1 MKKHIAKL
9 LAAVAMTWL
18 GGSAIAGE
26 PCATCVSAQ
35 PVAKGGWYA
44 SAGVLYLKSVGTSD
58 VAYSATAWSPI
69 DEAGQTFRLG
79 TVINDFDHNY
89 NWGGRAEIGLK
100 DCSGFG
106 VRIRYF
112 QYNDS
117 SSVSTIDN
125 QGTQS
130 DEQFPGVVYNQI
142 TGIQYRSAA
151 PLGVGFSSVGT
162 GTAPSLSEANRSL
175 QIRFLD
181 FDVTSDC
188 RYGCA
193 EITWFAGI
201 RWLQINQSYNAAD
214 TVLDPFAL
222 EAPNVIPIQQT
233 LASNQTLNGWGPT
246 VGVEARYPVAEN
258 FKAFGSAR
266 FGILH
271 AEGYQRVDVRE
282 VPLDPLNYQPL
293 IALNYGAENSRCIGL
308 PIGELE
314 LGGEY
319 SKCLGCDG
327 PELFIRGSVLS
338 QAYWGAGNAA
348 RVNSGNNPGN
358 TDLFL
363 FGFAVDVG
371 VRY

>member
-18 GGSAIAGE
+18 GGSALAGE
-26 PCATCVSAQ
+26 PCTTCVNDQ
-35 PVAKGGWYA
+35 PAAKGGWYA
-44 SAGVLYLKSVGTSD
+44 SAGVLYLKSVGTND
-58 VAYSATAWSPI
+58 VAYSATQWSEI
-69 DEAGQTFRLG
+69 DENGQTTRLG
-79 TVINDFDHNY
+79 TVVNNFDHNY
-89 NWGGRAEIGLK
+89 NWGGRFELGVK

-106 VRIRYF
+106 VRLRYF
-112 QYNDS
+112 QFNDS

-125 QGTQS
+125 VGTQS
-130 DEQFPGVVYNQI
+130 DDRFPGIVYNQI

-162 GTAPSLSEANRSL
+162 DTAPSLSEANRSL
-175 QIRFLD
+175 QIRNID

-188 RYGCA
+188 RYGCL
-193 EITWFAGI
+193 EVTWFGGL
-201 RWLQINQSYNAAD
+201 RWLQLDQSYNASD
-214 TVLDPFAL
+214 TVLDPAAL
-222 EAPNVIPIQQT
+222 VAPNVIPIQQT
-233 LASNQTLNGWGPT
+233 LASNQSISAWGPT
-246 VGVEARYPVAEN
+246 VGFDARYPVADN
-258 FKAFGSAR
+258 FKALCSAR
-266 FGILH
+266 FGILQ
-271 AEGYQRVDVRE
+271 ASGYQRVDVRE
-282 VPLDPLNYQPL
+282 IPLDRQNYQPL

-327 PELFIRGSVLS
+327 PELFIRGAVVS

-348 RVNSGNNPGN
+348 RVNSSNFPGN

-363 FGFAVDVG
+363 FGFSLDLG

>member
-18 GGSAIAGE
+18 GGSALAGE
-26 PCATCVSAQ
+26 PCTTCVNDQ
-35 PVAKGGWYA
+35 PAAKGGWYA
-44 SAGVLYLKSVGTSD
+44 SAGVLYLKHVGTND
-58 VAYSATAWSPI
+58 VSGSATLWSEI
-69 DEAGQTFRLG
+69 DDNGQTTRLG
-79 TVINDFDHNY
+79 TVVNNFGHDY
-89 NWGGRAEIGLK
+89 NWGGRFEFGLK

-106 VRIRYF
+106 ARVRYF

-117 SSVSTIDN
+117 SSVSVLDN
-125 QGTQS
+125 VGTQS
-130 DEQFPGVVYNQI
+130 DPAFPGVVYNQI
-142 TGIQYRSAA
+142 SGIQYRSAA

-162 GTAPSLSEANRSL
+162 DSAPSLSAASRSL
-175 QIRFLD
+175 QIRYID

-188 RYGCA
+188 RYGCL
-193 EITWFAGI
+193 EVTWFGGI
-201 RWLQINQSYNAAD
+201 RWLQIDQGYNASD
-214 TVLDPFAL
+214 TILDPQAL
-222 EAPNVIPIQQT
+222 QFPNVIPIQQT
-233 LASNQTLNGWGPT
+233 LVSNHSLSGWGPT
-246 VGVEARYPVAEN
+246 VGFDARYPVAEN
-258 FKAFGSAR
+258 LKAFTTAR

-271 AEGYQRVDVRE
+271 AEGNQRVDVRE
-282 VPLDPLNYQPL
+282 IPLNPSSYQPL
-293 IALNYGAENSRCIGL
+293 IAPNYGAQNSRCIGL

-327 PELFIRGSVLS
+327 PELFIRGSVVS

-348 RVNSGNNPGN
+348 RVDAANNPGN

-363 FGFAVDVG
+363 FGFAIDVG